1 MCDQVVGRTLLCPHH
16 RACNWSS
23 KNLLRII
30 YSVLIMVCLLAET
43 SQGSPAVQKMNV
55 AVTAEPFGT
64 AKPSTNSKLQI
75 GTKPAALRSAPPA
88 ASNSS
93 ANPKDTPHVTV
104 TVVPSKAAVVA
115 AWASA
120 IAALFS
126 GVVAFLTYRI
136 NTGNR
141 LEAMRPDVIVYMERP
156 ELQRSGG
163 SLGEALAG
171 NAGLRVMNIKNF
183 GKGPALDAHVRCVKI
198 GDQQRAPNEG
208 MKMVTIIPP
217 GDEVAIDAE
226 FNWNWDAFRDE
237 IAVIVFV
244 IDYTDAYGNPY
255 AQELTVAAVNGTDVP
270 SRAVA
275 ISRGLYSLKRTVVR
289 VSNRNVE
296 DIVAEGVDK
305 RKENC

>member
-1 MCDQVVGRTLLCPHH
+1 
-16 RACNWSS
+16 
-23 KNLLRII
+23 
-30 YSVLIMVCLLAET
+30 
-43 SQGSPAVQKMNV
+43 
-55 AVTAEPFGT
+55 
-64 AKPSTNSKLQI
+64 
-75 GTKPAALRSAPPA
+75 
-88 ASNSS
+88 
-93 ANPKDTPHVTV
+93 
-104 TVVPSKAAVVA
+104 
-115 AWASA
+115 
-120 IAALFS
+120 
-126 GVVAFLTYRI
+126 
-136 NTGNR
+136 
-141 LEAMRPDVIVYMERP
+141 
-156 ELQRSGG
+156 
-163 SLGEALAG
+163 
-171 NAGLRVMNIKNF
+171 
-183 GKGPALDAHVRCVKI
+183 
-198 GDQQRAPNEG
+198 
-208 MKMVTIIPP
+208 MVTIIPP